1 MIADI
6 TELFKNFLSLLSS
19 FSFFDFLDICLVTF
33 IFYNVIKLIR
43 QTKAIQLVKGIVVL
57 GITYF
62 VVKALDM
69 QVTSYV
75 LSRVFTD
82 VVLVMLLLFQP
93 EIRHVLESMGKK
105 SFSRGGRLLEE
116 DADAMI
122 TAVCK
127 ACSNMSDKKVGALLV
142 FEKESL
148 LGDIVDSGNI
158 IDALVTSEMICNI
171 FYPKAPL
178 HDGAA
183 VIRNN
188 RIVSAGC
195 ILPLTNDSLSSEL
208 GTRHRAAVG
217 LSQQSDAV
225 IVVVSEETGAISVAQ
240 QGSLKRKISP
250 GKLRE
255 ILLENFSDTDKN
267 DQSKFKKFFGGKKNG

>member
-1 MIADI
+1 MFADI
-6 TELFKNFLSLLSS
+6 SEFFKNLLSLLSS

-33 IFYNVIKLIR
+33 IIYNVIKLIR
-43 QTKAIQLVKGIVVL
+43 QTKAIQLVKGIVFM
-57 GITYF
+57 GIVFF

-75 LSRVFTD
+75 LSRVFND

-105 SFSRGGRLLEE
+105 RFGRGETSEE
-116 DADAMI
+116 ADETI

-127 ACSNMSDKKVGALLV
+127 ACSDMSDKKIGALIV
-142 FEKESL
+142 FEKETL
-148 LGDIVDSGNI
+148 LGEISDSGNK
-158 IDALVTSEMICNI
+158 IDALVTSEMIGNI

-183 VIRNN
+183 LVRGN

-225 IVVVSEETGAISVAQ
+225 IVVVSEETGAISVAH
-240 QGSLKRKISP
+240 QGYLKRNISP
-250 GKLRE
+250 GELRE
-255 ILLENFSDTDKN
+255 TLMNHFVVSDKGDH
-267 DQSKFKKFFGGKKNG
+267 QSFFKKLLGGKKNG

>member
-1 MIADI
+1 MFEDI
-6 TELFKNFLSLLSS
+6 TEFFENFISLLSS

-33 IFYNVIKLIR
+33 IIYNVIKLIR
-43 QTKAIQLVKGIVVL
+43 QTKAIQLVKGIGFL
-57 GITYF
+57 GVIFF
-62 VVKALDM
+62 VVKALNM

-105 SFSRGGRLLEE
+105 RFGGRGSSFEE
-116 DADAMI
+116 ADETIM
-122 TAVCK
+122 AVCK
-127 ACSNMSDKKVGALLV
+127 ACSEMSDKKVGALLV
-142 FEKESL
+142 FEKETL
-148 LGDIVDSGNI
+148 LGDIIDSGNK
-158 IDALVTSEMICNI
+158 IDALVTSEMIGNV

-183 VIRNN
+183 VIRGN

-195 ILPLTNDSLSSEL
+195 ILPLTNDSLTSEL

-225 IVVVSEETGAISVAQ
+225 VVVVSEETGAISVAY
-240 QGSLKRKISP
+240 QGALTRGISP
-250 GKLRE
+250 GELRE
-255 ILLENFSDTDKN
+255 TLINHFAVSDN
-267 DQSKFKKFFGGKKNG
+267 EQSFFKKMLGGKKNG

>member
-1 MIADI
+1 ML
-6 TELFKNFLSLLSS
+6 EEVKVLFENFVSLLSS
-19 FSFFDFLDICLVTF
+19 FSFFDLLDICLVTF
-33 IFYNVIKLIR
+33 IIYNVIKLIR
-43 QTKAIQLVKGIVVL
+43 QTKAIQLVKGIGFLGVL
-57 GITYF
+57 YL
-62 VVKALDM
+62 VVKALNM

-93 EIRHVLESMGKK
+93 EIRHVLESMGKRR
-105 SFSRGGRLLEE
+105 FGNRGMVAEE
-116 DADAMI
+116 ADETI

-127 ACSNMSDKKVGALLV
+127 ACSNMSDKKIGALLV

-148 LGDIVDSGNI
+148 LGDIIDSGNM
-158 IDALVTSEMICNI
+158 IDALVTSEMIGNV

-183 VIRNN
+183 VIRGN

-225 IVVVSEETGAISVAQ
+225 IVVVSEETGAISVAH
-240 QGSLKRKISP
+240 QGSLKRNISP

-255 ILLENFSDTDKN
+255 TLMLHFAAPEN
-267 DQSKFKKFFGGKKNG
+267 DQSFIKKIMGGKK

>member
-1 MIADI
+1 MAADI
-6 TELFKNFLSLLSS
+6 SELFKNFLSLLSS

-33 IFYNVIKLIR
+33 ILYNVIKLIR

-57 GITYF
+57 GIMYF
-62 VVKALDM
+62 VVKALNM
-69 QVTSYV
+69 QVTGYI
-75 LSRVFTD
+75 LSRVFAD

-93 EIRHVLESMGKK
+93 EVRHVLESMGRKR
-105 SFSRGGRLLEE
+105 FGVRGFEQTDE
-116 DADAMI
+116 TI

-127 ACSNMSDKKVGALLV
+127 ACSNMSDKKVGALIV
-142 FEKESL
+142 FEKETL
-148 LGDIVDSGNI
+148 LGEISDSGNK
-158 IDALVTSEMICNI
+158 IDALVTAEMLGNI

-183 VIRNN
+183 LVRDN

-195 ILPLTNDSLSSEL
+195 ILPLTNDSLSSDL

-225 IVVVSEETGAISVAQ
+225 IVVVSEETGAISVAY
-240 QGSLKRKISP
+240 QGLLERAISP
-250 GKLRE
+250 GRLRE
-255 ILLENFSDTDKN
+255 ILIQHFAVGDKENHGF
-267 DQSKFKKFFGGKKNG
+267 FKKLFGGKKNG